1 MITIDIIT
9 LIAPRLEFWYL
20 EEWIEHH
27 LSIGINKIYIYNNGF
42 NLISDPNSP
51 SNAISWQAQK
61 IFKNEKCKGEISKIW
76 DLKPDVDHFQDF
88 SESEISEKISELQ
101 DKYTNVEIISW
112 EYDKDHKDK
121 YPGSQYS
128 ALYDFLSKSQSDF
141 FTFIDIDEYF
151 ILPQRKLLQDFVS
164 GIQFDSLKIPEKR
177 QLRRSRDKVLSIPD
191 SNEPL
196 QTEWGKNITRT
207 KAITDLICRN
217 QKEGVR
223 RFKNWNH
230 HFGFNEDLFIVRTAQ
245 DFYLNHYKL
254 KFEE

>member
-42 NLISDPNSP
+42 NLISEPNSP
-51 SNAISWQAQK
+51 SNVSSWKAQK
-61 IFKNEKCKGEISKIW
+61 TFKNEKCKGEISKIW
-76 DLKPDVDHFQDF
+76 DLKPDLDYFQDF
-88 SESEISEKISELQ
+88 SESEIVEKIGELQ
-101 DKYTNVEIISW
+101 DKYANVEIISW

-121 YPGSQYS
+121 YPFSQYS
-128 ALYDFLSKSQSDF
+128 ALNDFLSKSQSDF
-141 FTFIDIDEYF
+141 FAFIDIDEYF

-164 GIQFDSLKIPEKR
+164 GIQFDSLKIPQKR
-177 QLRRSRDKVLSIPD
+177 QLRRSRDKVLSMPD

-196 QTEWGKNITRT
+196 DTEWGKNITRT
-207 KAITDLICRN
+207 KAIIDLVCRN
-217 QKEGVR
+217 QKEGER
-223 RFKNWNH
+223 RFKNWSH
-230 HFGFNEDLFIVRTAQ
+230 HFGFNEDLFNVRTTQ

-254 KFEE
+254 